1 MIIDSHRQTVISL
14 IQEGEALLVR
24 VGDME
29 RAETLKSIRVAA
41 EEKREPVIMF
51 YGLYNAGKSTLGNA
65 LCNAGF
71 ETGDRPTTVS
81 VEEVHWAGYTL
92 IDTPGINAQT
102 EHTEIAESAIRKSDV
117 ILFVVDNA
125 DTFDT
130 EQVYKAITEI
140 LKMGKPLAIVVNQK
154 SVDMSE
160 DPNIPVPMRAS
171 IQTIVGKIS
180 LNLTRY
186 AAGHGLRL
194 EQEGNFLGIYPV
206 NARNA
211 LKARGKTGSD
221 AEKILERTGI
231 TSLRNAFNSTIR
243 RSEVVYMLRTPL
255 INLRDIMRDAVK
267 QYQDSSIYGEKQVL
281 AENRESLL
289 ASRQR
294 LRDRLLTDGL
304 RKIEAILGDVKAA
317 AASGQTVEGVE
328 NRLNDALNALLQE
341 AAKQEQTILQ
351 TEIKM
356 EAMPDY
362 RPVSADGS
370 VQKAQA
376 DDGSMFGDLAQIVA
390 FVIDQTPV
398 PLPVPI
404 PISIITAVIRTIFYI
419 FKKGET
425 DDDATSRN
433 QEQLA
438 NYYRWL
444 NEFRDQEIKVKS
456 AYEKSISDFLAQF
469 YDPQLEKI
477 DQSLA
482 EVDSSCAEHTKN
494 LNLMEDL
501 VLKASNELVA
511 LSAII

>member
-24 VGDME
+24 AGDME

-65 LCNAGF
+65 LCHAGF

-130 EQVYKAITEI
+130 EQVY
-140 LKMGKPLAIVVNQK
+140 
-154 SVDMSE
+154 
-160 DPNIPVPMRAS
+160 
-171 IQTIVGKIS
+171 
-180 LNLTRY
+180 
-186 AAGHGLRL
+186 
-194 EQEGNFLGIYPV
+194 
-206 NARNA
+206 
-211 LKARGKTGSD
+211 
-221 AEKILERTGI
+221 
-231 TSLRNAFNSTIR
+231 
-243 RSEVVYMLRTPL
+243 MLRTPL

-289 ASRQR
+289 VSRQR

-351 TEIKM
+351 TEIK
-356 EAMPDY
+356 
-362 RPVSADGS
+362 
-370 VQKAQA
+370 
-376 DDGSMFGDLAQIVA
+376 I
-390 FVIDQTPV
+390 
-398 PLPVPI
+398 
-404 PISIITAVIRTIFYI
+404 
-419 FKKGET
+419 
-425 DDDATSRN
+425 
-433 QEQLA
+433 
-438 NYYRWL
+438 
-444 NEFRDQEIKVKS
+444 KS

-511 LSAII
+511 LP